1 MLDIWKKLEGQ
12 KKKKKKIAVE
22 KSSVFMDFRFCSR
35 FIRTRYILIFLLG

>member
-12 KKKKKKIAVE
+12 KKKKKIAVE